1 MKKIILLVESGS
13 DVTPELARRYGIA
26 VVPMHVSFGDV
37 TKDDGDF
44 STEEIVTYFRT
55 TGKIPQTSGCNPE
68 DFVKVLDRLHA
79 EHPEAQILYLAYSAV
94 TTCSFDSARVAAEG
108 RDYVTLLDTQQVSRS
123 PPASAPSPS
132 GWPAS
137 WRSTRSGLW
146 RRPGTWRPRSPKRP
160 AWPSSPGTWTSPRP
174 GAG

>member
-55 TGKIPQTSGCNPE
+55 TGKIPPDQ
-68 DFVKVLDRLHA
+68 RLQ
-79 EHPEAQILYLAYSAV
+79 P
-94 TTCSFDSARVAAEG
+94 
-108 RDYVTLLDTQQVSRS
+108 
-123 PPASAPSPS
+123 
-132 GWPAS
+132 
-137 WRSTRSGLW
+137 
-146 RRPGTWRPRSPKRP
+146 
-160 AWPSSPGTWTSPRP
+160 
-174 GAG
+174 